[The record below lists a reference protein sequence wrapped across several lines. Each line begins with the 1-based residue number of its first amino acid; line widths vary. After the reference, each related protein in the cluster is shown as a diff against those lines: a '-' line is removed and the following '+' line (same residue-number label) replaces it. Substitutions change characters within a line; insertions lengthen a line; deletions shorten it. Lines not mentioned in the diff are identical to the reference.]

1 MRVKPGCRPILGPAG
16 KAPPHQLPPTAAAPA
31 DPVSLSRGTKVGAL
45 GLDLTTRRRNRVN
58 GTVTSVDAD
67 GTVVL
72 QVDQA
77 FGK

>member
-1 MRVKPGCRPILGPAG
+1 
-16 KAPPHQLPPTAAAPA
+16 
-31 DPVSLSRGTKVGAL
+31 VGAL